1 MAELAPLNSLLKA
14 SSKAAVEKCVAITFA
29 CRLDNFT
36 VSSVHCRTLLRLI
49 NYLLQDCAEFIKDV
63 LELETLGEAEE
74 VSVVG
79 YLGSLDNMSV
89 LGSCG
94 KLY

>member
-1 MAELAPLNSLLKA
+1 
-14 SSKAAVEKCVAITFA
+14 
-29 CRLDNFT
+29 
-36 VSSVHCRTLLRLI
+36 LRLI
-49 NYLLQDCAEFIKDV
+49 NYLPQDCAEFIKDV
-63 LELETLGEAEE
+63 LELETVGEAEE